1 MKIHLD
7 LNNCQV
13 EAALQ
18 ILFLLL
24 GAPIVLQGFP
34 ILNPGHNPSI
44 PIPSSRAPTH
54 QIFRSPL
61 KIQPGSI
68 VSQTENQELTTP
80 PSILTGNLFH
90 SNPTVKRKEEGG
102 IATNGNKKVTVVET
116 NLLPCFP
123 LSTLPL
129 RGTGCGKRTQD

>member
-24 GAPIVLQGFP
+24 GAPIVLLGFP
-34 ILNPGHNPSI
+34 ILNPGHNPNI

-68 VSQTENQELTTP
+68 VSDTENQELSTHL
-80 PSILTGNLFH
+80 SILNGNLFH
-90 SNPTVKRKEEGG
+90 SDPTDKTKEEQGTP
-102 IATNGNKKVTVVET
+102 TNGNKTLKAVDT

-123 LSTLPL
+123 LSNSKKPNLGGF
-129 RGTGCGKRTQD
+129 R